1 MSETRPCS
9 RNLGRRSSA
18 ECLFSSS
25 FSSSSSNT
33 TGESR
38 TKDENENEDEEDRHV

>member
-18 ECLFSSS
+18 ECVFSSS

-33 TGESR
+33 TGESK
-38 TKDENENEDEEDRHV
+38 TKDENENEEDRHV